1 MGLEEQG
8 KAFEVLVE
16 DPGIAVPD
24 ATEYIATV
32 KAAD

>member
-8 KAFEVLVE
+8 KHPAVLVE